1 MSCRLRHIK
10 APMPGETCYL
20 SVSAMHPEMGPFF
33 LAAFKGKRS
42 ESALHSD
49 VAGFDYLIR

>member
-1 MSCRLRHIK
+1 
-10 APMPGETCYL
+10 MPDETCYL
-20 SVSAMHPEMGPFF
+20 SVSATHPEMGSFF

-49 VAGFDYLIR
+49 VAGFKYLIR